1 MEMLSVVNGSQVLWA
16 TGILGLFVFILLIL
30 VLLLYGRMKR
40 FEKSY
45 LSLQT
50 FMNGNRMDDFLDD
63 FGKSLKSLEQAVE
76 KCNLRL
82 EPMESKV
89 RASVDRAELIRFRA
103 FEDVGSDLS
112 FAIAL
117 LNQEGDG
124 IVLSSI
130 HSRAEARVYAK
141 PVKQGESTYPLSE
154 EEKEVIKK
162 AMISQKV

>member
-1 MEMLSVVNGSQVLWA
+1 MESISNIPQYIWLLS
-16 TGILGLFVFILLIL
+16 TLGLFVFILLIL
-30 VLLLYGRMKR
+30 IILLYLRMKR

-50 FMNGNRMDDFLDD
+50 FMNGTNMDDILNGFV
-63 FGKSLKSLEQAVE
+63 KNVENLEQAVK
-76 KCNLRL
+76 KCNERL
-82 EPMESKV
+82 EPMELKL
-89 RASVDRAELIRFRA
+89 RASIDRAELLRFRA

-124 IVLSSI
+124 IVISSI
-130 HSRAEARVYAK
+130 HSRAEARIYAK
-141 PVKQGESTYPLSE
+141 PVKRGESTYLLSD

-162 AMISQKV
+162 AMISQRV

>member
-1 MEMLSVVNGSQVLWA
+1 MLSESLSQNMWLI
-16 TGILGLFVFILLIL
+16 GILGLFVFILL
-30 VLLLYGRMKR
+30 VLIILLYLRMKR

-50 FMNGNRMDDFLDD
+50 FMNGTNMDDMLNDFVQNLDNLERD
-63 FGKSLKSLEQAVE
+63 VKQCHARLDPIELKL
-76 KCNLRL
+76 
-82 EPMESKV
+82 
-89 RASVDRAELIRFRA
+89 RASVDRAELLRFRA

-112 FAIAL
+112 FAMAL

-130 HSRAEARVYAK
+130 HSRAEARIYAK
-141 PVKQGESTYPLSE
+141 PVKSGESTYSLSD

>member
-1 MEMLSVVNGSQVLWA
+1 MEMLSANMLQVLWA
-16 TGILGLFVFILLIL
+16 LGILGLIVLILMIL
-30 VLLLYGRMKR
+30 VLLLYRRMKG

-50 FMNGNRMDDFLDD
+50 FMNGKKMDDLLAEFA
-63 FGKSLKSLEQAVE
+63 KSVDNLEQGIE
-76 KCNLRL
+76 SCNSRL
-82 EPMESKV
+82 EPMELKV

-112 FAIAL
+112 FAMAF

-141 PVKQGESTYPLSE
+141 PVKHGESTYPLSD
-154 EEKEVIKK
+154 EEKEVVKK